1 MINKDSTA
9 YFLELLLALTEKEI
23 KVRYKN
29 AVLGFLWMFL
39 NPLLQM
45 MIIGFIFSLVFRVGI
60 KDYYLFLFAGL
71 LTWNFFSLSLSS
83 STTSIVNNRSLIA
96 KSSFPRMVIPLS
108 QILSNFFH
116 FMIAMF
122 ILIGLLV
129 FLEKGSAKFFLLPLL
144 FFWEIIF
151 IIGLGLLTS
160 AAYVFYRDVSFLV
173 QMAIMILFYATPIIY
188 PVSLVPEKWLI
199 FFYLNPLAGII
210 STYQSVLV
218 DQPFLPLPII
228 LMQVLMSFIILL
240 LGIFFFK
247 KKSVFFADW
256 L

>member
-1 MINKDSTA
+1 MG
-9 YFLELLLALTEKEI
+9 YFTELLLALTEKEI

-29 AVLGFLWMFL
+29 AILGFLWMFL

-45 MIIGFIFSLVFRVGI
+45 MVIGFIFSLVFRIGI

-71 LTWNFFSLSLSS
+71 LAWNFFSLSLSS
-83 STTSIVNNRSLIA
+83 STASIVNNRSLIA

-116 FMIAMF
+116 FMIAMS
-122 ILIGLLV
+122 ILIVLLV
-129 FLEKGSAKFFLLPLL
+129 FLEKGSVKFFLLPFL

-151 IIGLGLLTS
+151 IVGLGLLTS
-160 AAYVFYRDVSFLV
+160 AAYVFYRDISFLV
-173 QMAIMILFYATPIIY
+173 QMFTMIFFYATPIIY
-188 PVSLVPEKWLI
+188 PMSLVPEKWLI
-199 FFYLNPLAGII
+199 FFYLNPLVGII

-218 DQPFLPLPII
+218 DQPFLPPFII
-228 LMQVLMSFIILL
+228 MMQVLISFVILL
-240 LGIFFFK
+240 VGIFFFK